1 MGGASCIIET
11 PISSFSFGQTMFVDQ
26 AVLEAVFAQAV
37 YESAEIY
44 KTE

>member
-11 PISSFSFGQTMFVDQ
+11 PISSFSFGQTIFVYQ
-26 AVLEAVFAQAV
+26 AVLKAVFAQAV